1 MSYQGTSMLPGIK
14 DGDTLKVQ
22 RLDARTRTQLVR
34 GDIIVFKFPMDQTK
48 RYVKRVIGLPADQIE
63 VKSGEIWLNGV
74 KLYEPY
80 VSSRLNLSQ
89 RSQDVV
95 TVPAHAYY
103 VLGDNRD
110 NSADSRIW
118 GTVPEELVVAKVV
131 R

>member
-1 MSYQGTSMLPGIK
+1 MLPSIK
-14 DGDTLKVQ
+14 DGDKLEVL
-22 RLDARTRTQLVR
+22 RLDAKSRTQLAR
-34 GDIIVFKFPMDQTK
+34 GDIIVFKYPMDQTK

-63 VKSGEIWLNGV
+63 IKTGEVWLNGV
-74 KLYEPY
+74 KLVEPY

-89 RSQDVV
+89 RSQPVV

-118 GTVPEELVVAKVV
+118 GTVPEELIDAKVV
-131 R
+131 RQ